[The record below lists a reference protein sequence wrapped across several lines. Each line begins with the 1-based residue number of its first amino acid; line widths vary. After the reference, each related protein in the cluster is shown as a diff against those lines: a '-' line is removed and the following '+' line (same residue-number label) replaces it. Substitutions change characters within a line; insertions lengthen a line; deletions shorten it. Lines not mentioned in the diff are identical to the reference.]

1 MARHFRVL
9 GLVGVVLLRA
19 SAVGAH
25 GAPVGP
31 GPYMFVLDLAG
42 TPLDEFPTG
51 VKALNGVMTVV
62 DKGGQHML
70 MASSPSELL
79 ITLPQVLP
87 PVFTVEVDLVPKAC
101 CNPDD
106 FMLEGT
112 PIRNRGAASAELTWH
127 PERISAVGGG
137 GEMYQ
142 SAVPAD
148 LAAAA
153 PGNLTHLVFEINGTT
168 IKLWTN
174 GRRLYTLDKQFVRGR
189 VLRVWLGGE
198 SATNP
203 MYLAGLRVGTG
214 PASAGVIAAGAGM
227 PGGGAATLNPSSQP
241 GPQTVGTQQAASGGG
256 RVVPNVA
263 VTMGS
268 GGPLVTWGLLGG
280 VTSYSVKRWKLND
293 LTCCNAVSP
302 ALSGPPWQ
310 DVALTVAGT
319 YVYEVTAMNPGWTAT
334 GQAQFVQFKSSG
346 QIATVAPSGSTAPA
360 NPAATSGVP
369 TVSSSSAAPPNSA
382 ISRILPPPPRVIAV
396 NGING
401 TGPYGTVPPKTLVLS
416 TLAGSGGFGGIAPR
430 TLALA
435 SITAVGVGIRTIR
448 PLPGTT
454 TTTTL
459 IPTPRTIS
467 LAGISAVGG
476 TSAVPPRTITLAP
489 TTAAGRF
496 WVPLPRAFSLVGW
509 TAAGIYP

>member
-1 MARHFRVL
+1 MRTRFLNLLLFAVP
-9 GLVGVVLLRA
+9 GALVA
-19 SAVGAH
+19 Q
-25 GAPVGP
+25 P
-31 GPYMFVLDLAG
+31 GTPPPGRPYLFVLDLQG
-42 TPLDEFPTG
+42 TALDEFPSS
-51 VKALNGVMTVV
+51 VKALNGVMTTV
-62 DKGGQHML
+62 DKNGQRML

-79 ITLPQVLP
+79 ITLPQLLP
-87 PVFTVEVDLVPKAC
+87 SVFTVEVDLVPKAC

-106 FMLEGT
+106 FMVEGT
-112 PIRNRGAASAELTWH
+112 PTRNRGAASAELTWH

-148 LAAAA
+148 LAAVA
-153 PGNLTHLVFEINGTT
+153 PGNLTHLVIEINGPT

-214 PASAGVIAAGAGM
+214 PAAPGVIAAGAGL
-227 PGGGAATLNPSSQP
+227 PGGGGASPNPSSQP
-241 GPQTVGTQQAASGGG
+241 APQTVGTQQAASGGG
-256 RVVPNVA
+256 RIVPNVA

-280 VTSYSVKRWKLND
+280 VSSYTVKRWKLND

-302 ALSGPPWQ
+302 ALSGSPWQ
-310 DVALTVAGT
+310 DGALPAAGT
-319 YVYEVTAMNPGWTAT
+319 YIYEVTATNPGWTAT
-334 GQAQFVQFKSSG
+334 GQAQFVQFKSPG
-346 QIATVAPSGSTAPA
+346 QIATVAPPASTAPA
-360 NPAATSGVP
+360 NPAVTSGVP
-369 TVSSSSAAPPNSA
+369 TVSSGSAAPPNSA
-382 ISRILPPPPRVIAV
+382 ISKILPPPPRVIAV

-448 PLPGTT
+448 TLPGTT
-454 TTTTL
+454 TTTTV
-459 IPTPRTIS
+459 IPAPRTIA
-467 LAGISAVGG
+467 LAGISAVGAM
-476 TSAVPPRTITLAP
+476 SALPPRTITLAP
-489 TTAAGRF
+489 TTAAGSF
-496 WVPLPRAFSLVGW
+496 WVPRPRALSLVGW